1 MRPRD
6 VAALGRLWREKFLRA
21 LIWVKEAPA
30 YRGEGGFMI
39 TPAEPFQR
47 FANRILP
54 ANLSDTV
61 YFRFQSLGRSS
72 QLAKAHSLD
81 FVGAGQQIVFVV
93 DGATKLVAHA
103 SESRDQIVAFQFAGE
118 VFTVP
123 GPDNYSYSVSA
134 LKDCDILAFDSA
146 EFLRL
151 ASSEAGVLHHLLENT
166 TLSLRRCRE
175 KTIALG
181 RKTAGERIAVFLI
194 GMAERI
200 GVEQDGRL
208 VLELPMSRRDISDSL
223 GLTIETVS
231 RQLSKLRD
239 DGVIETVGRSGVILN
254 AVESLRDRAGFLR
267 EAA

>member
-1 MRPRD
+1 
-6 VAALGRLWREKFLRA
+6 
-21 LIWVKEAPA
+21 
-30 YRGEGGFMI
+30 
-39 TPAEPFQR
+39 
-47 FANRILP
+47 
-54 ANLSDTV
+54 
-61 YFRFQSLGRSS
+61 
-72 QLAKAHSLD
+72 
-81 FVGAGQQIVFVV
+81 
-93 DGATKLVAHA
+93 
-103 SESRDQIVAFQFAGE
+103 
-118 VFTVP
+118 
-123 GPDNYSYSVSA
+123 
-134 LKDCDILAFDSA
+134 
-146 EFLRL
+146 
-151 ASSEAGVLHHLLENT
+151 LLENT

-181 RKTAGERIAVFLI
+181 RKTAGERIAVFLV

-254 AVESLRDRAGFLR
+254 TLESLRDRAGFLR

>member
-6 VAALGRLWREKFLRA
+6 VAALGWLWRENFLPA

-146 EFLRL
+146 EFLQL

-181 RKTAGERIAVFLI
+181 RKTAGERIAVFLV

-254 AVESLRDRAGFLR
+254 ALESLRDRAGFLR

>member
-1 MRPRD
+1 
-6 VAALGRLWREKFLRA
+6 
-21 LIWVKEAPA
+21 
-30 YRGEGGFMI
+30 MI

-61 YFRFQSLGRSS
+61 YLRFQALARASR
-72 QLAKAHSLD
+72 LAKAHSLD
-81 FVGAGQQIVFVV
+81 FAGAGQQIVFVV

-118 VFTVP
+118 IFTVP

-146 EFLRL
+146 EFLQL

-181 RKTAGERIAVFLI
+181 RKTAGERIAVFLV

-254 AVESLRDRAGFLR
+254 ALESLRDRAGFLR